1 MCAVS
6 CRCFASV
13 AEKAVI
19 EERDVE
25 HTIYEVPLTLH
36 AEGLDQLVCDLL
48 HLETPEP
55 DLERLEKISSTASS
69 VQANASRSRWSA
81 NTWTCATPTRAF
93 TSH

>member
-1 MCAVS
+1 MFC
-6 CRCFASV
+6 SV

-48 HLETPEP
+48 HLETP
-55 DLERLEKISSTASS
+55 A
-69 VQANASRSRWSA
+69 ARSRRTGKNFVEA
-81 NTWTCATPTRAF
+81 R
-93 TSH
+93 H